1 MPFADRRP
9 SLACA
14 RLRGAAPDNSL
25 ESCEHSVGLRQPY
38 CKLQILTEPCVLG
51 RAVLQTGTSP
61 LTNRLTNGRFEIHH
75 KPRSKFEASIRQAT
89 PRCAQSSVS
98 NPRHHFRLTDLS
110 QLALQLT
117 PERHGS
123 HRQSPRGLGSLHRW
137 VRNGPLVLRCL
148 FRPLCTIVS
157 RLISAMQH
165 VHSAKT

>member
-1 MPFADRRP
+1 MSTTDRRP
-9 SLACA
+9 CLACA

-25 ESCEHSVGLRQPY
+25 EYCERSVGLRQPY

-61 LTNRLTNGRFEIHH
+61 LTNRFTIGRFGVHH
-75 KPRSKFEASIRQAT
+75 KPRSKFEASTRQAP
-89 PRCAQSSVS
+89 PRCAQSSGFKS
-98 NPRHHFRLTDLS
+98 TTSSPTADLS

-117 PERHGS
+117 PERYGS
-123 HRQSPRGLGSLHRW
+123 HRQSPRGLRSPHRW

-157 RLISAMQH
+157 RLISAM
-165 VHSAKT
+165 